1 MTFDPSLDNS
11 AARLAAMARAAG
23 AGPDLT
29 QGGGGNVSLKIGP
42 ERMLIK
48 ASGSRLAE
56 MTGISGYALV
66 NHGNI
71 KRQLAGCRMDDGEL
85 LEYLCAQSLPVK
97 GSSAAKP
104 SVETGFHAL
113 LNTAVVHIHSACANV
128 LNMTAE
134 GRAAAAR
141 LFPGAAWI
149 DYVPPGARLCCAV
162 DGPGRATGTQVLF
175 LANHGLVVSAP
186 GSEAALERALRVNA
200 EIRSALRLPL
210 YPSADYPAA
219 GLSAHNKARL
229 ERRGK
234 AFMLDNV
241 LSPDQALYCGPAE
254 LDGSGKDM
262 AAVNEVLTAI
272 FYILDCADTLGWT
285 PRFLTKGDRD
295 YLEGMKGGRYRR
307 GR

>member
-1 MTFDPSLDNS
+1 MSFDPSMDNS
-11 AARLAAMARAAG
+11 ADRLAAMARAAG

-48 ASGSRLAE
+48 ASGTRLAE
-56 MTGISGYALV
+56 MTAAAGYALV
-66 NHGNI
+66 NSGNI
-71 KRQLAGCRMDDGEL
+71 RRQLAGCRMGDGEL
-85 LEYLCAQSLPVK
+85 LDYICSQSLPVK
-97 GSSAAKP
+97 GGASGKP

-113 LNTAVVHIHSACANV
+113 LNTAVVHIHSAYANV

-134 GRAAAAR
+134 GRAAASR

-186 GSEAALERALRVNA
+186 GPEAALERALRVNG
-200 EIRSALRLPL
+200 EIRSALRLPA
-210 YPSADYPAA
+210 YPAADYPPA
-219 GLSAHNKARL
+219 GLSAHNRAAL
-229 ERRGK
+229 ARRGK

-241 LSPDQALYCGPAE
+241 ISPDQALYCGQAE

-262 AAVNEVLTAI
+262 AAVNEVLTAL
-272 FYILDCADTLGWT
+272 FYILDCAAALGWT
-285 PRFLTKGDRD
+285 PRFLTKGERD
-295 YLEGMKGGRYRR
+295 YLEGMKGGRYSRK
-307 GR
+307 

>member
-1 MTFDPSLDNS
+1 MAFDPSVDNS
-11 AARLAAMARAAG
+11 PSRLAAMARASG

-48 ASGSRLAE
+48 ASGSRLSE
-56 MTGISGYALV
+56 MTETSGYALV
-66 NHGNI
+66 NSGNI
-71 KRQLAGCRMDDGEL
+71 RRQLAGCRMGDGEL
-85 LEYLCAQSLPVK
+85 LDYICSQSLAVK
-97 GSSAAKP
+97 GAAPAKP

-113 LNTAVVHIHSACANV
+113 LNTAVVHIHSAYANV

-134 GRAAAAR
+134 GRAAAGR

-175 LANHGLVVSAP
+175 LANHGLVVSAAGP
-186 GSEAALERALRVNA
+186 EAALERALRVNE
-200 EIRSALRLPL
+200 EIRAALRLP
-210 YPSADYPAA
+210 AYPAA
-219 GLSAHNKARL
+219 DFPASGLSAHNREKLAV
-229 ERRGK
+229 RGRG
-234 AFMLDNV
+234 FMLDNV

-262 AAVNEVLTAI
+262 AAVNEVLTAL
-272 FYILDCADTLGWT
+272 FYILDCADMLGWT

-295 YLEGMKGGRYRR
+295 YLEDMKGGRYSR
-307 GR
+307 GK

>member
-1 MTFDPSLDNS
+1 MPFDPVLDNS
-11 AARLAAMARAAG
+11 SARLAAMARAAG

-48 ASGSRLAE
+48 ASGSRLAA
-56 MTGISGYALV
+56 MTETSGYALV

-71 KRQLAGCRMDDGEL
+71 KRRLAGCRMGDGEL
-85 LEYLCAQSLPVK
+85 LDYLCAQSLAVK
-97 GSSAAKP
+97 GAAPAKP

-113 LNTAVVHIHSACANV
+113 LNTAVVHIHSAYANV

-134 GRAAAAR
+134 GRDAASR
-141 LFPGAAWI
+141 LFPGSVWI

-186 GSEAALERALRVNA
+186 GPEAALERALRVNS
-200 EIRSALRLPL
+200 EIRAALGLPP
-210 YPSADYPAA
+210 YPAADYPSA
-219 GLSAHNKARL
+219 GLSAHNRERL
-229 ERRGK
+229 AQRGRP
-234 AFMLDNV
+234 FMLDNV

-262 AAVNEVLTAI
+262 SAVNEVLTAL
-272 FYILDCADTLGWT
+272 FYILDCADMLGWT
-285 PRFLTKGDRD
+285 PRFLTKADRD
-295 YLEGMKGGRYRR
+295 YLEDMKGGRYSRK
-307 GR
+307 

>member
-1 MTFDPSLDNS
+1 MAFDPAIDNS

-29 QGGGGNVSLKIGP
+29 QGGGGNVSLKMGP

-48 ASGSRLAE
+48 ASGSRLSE
-56 MTGISGYALV
+56 MTETRGYALV

-71 KRQLAGCRMDDGEL
+71 KRQLAGCRMGDGEL
-85 LEYLCAQSLPVK
+85 LEYICSQSLPVK
-97 GSSAAKP
+97 GSAGAKP

-113 LNTAVVHIHSACANV
+113 LNTAVVHVHSAYANV

-134 GRAAAAR
+134 GRAAAGR
-141 LFPGAAWI
+141 LFPGSVWI

-186 GSEAALERALRVNA
+186 GPEGALERTLRVNA
-200 EIRSALRLPL
+200 EIRSALGLPP
-210 YPSADYPAA
+210 YPSADFPAS
-219 GLSAHNKARL
+219 GLSAHNREKLA
-229 ERRGK
+229 RRGK

-262 AAVNEVLTAI
+262 ASVNEVLTAL
-272 FYILDCADTLGWT
+272 FYILDCADMLGWT
-285 PRFLTKGDRD
+285 PRFLTKADRD
-295 YLEGMKGGRYRR
+295 YLEDMKGGRYSR
-307 GR
+307 GK

>member
-1 MTFDPSLDNS
+1 MSFDPSVDNS

-48 ASGSRLAE
+48 ASGSRLAD
-56 MTGISGYALV
+56 MTGSSGYALV
-66 NHGNI
+66 NSGNI
-71 KRQLAGCRMDDGEL
+71 KRQLAGCRMGDGEL
-85 LEYLCAQSLPVK
+85 LDYLCAQSLPVK
-97 GSSAAKP
+97 GAPAAKP

-113 LNTAVVHIHSACANV
+113 LNTAVVHIHSAYANV

-141 LFPGAAWI
+141 LFPGSAWI

-175 LANHGLVVSAP
+175 LANHGLVVSAAGP
-186 GSEAALERALRVNA
+186 EAALERALRVNA
-200 EIRSALRLPL
+200 EIRAALRLP
-210 YPSADYPAA
+210 PYPAA
-219 GLSAHNKARL
+219 DFPASGLSSHNRDELA
-229 ERRGK
+229 RRGK
-234 AFMLDNV
+234 SFMLDNV

-254 LDGSGKDM
+254 LEGSGKDM
-262 AAVNEVLTAI
+262 AAVNEVLTAL
-272 FYILDCADTLGWT
+272 FYILDCADALGWT
-285 PRFLTKGDRD
+285 PRFLTKADRD
-295 YLEGMKGGRYRR
+295 YLEDMKGGRYSRK
-307 GR
+307 